1 MYYNFTTLSQKSQ
14 VYTQA
19 PKHFLEIAAT
29 LCDINM
35 ELAAKHQQSVDN
47 FVIFGKINYKK

>member
-35 ELAAKHQQSVDN
+35 ELAAKHQQSIDN
-47 FVIFGKINYKK
+47 SVIFGKINHKK